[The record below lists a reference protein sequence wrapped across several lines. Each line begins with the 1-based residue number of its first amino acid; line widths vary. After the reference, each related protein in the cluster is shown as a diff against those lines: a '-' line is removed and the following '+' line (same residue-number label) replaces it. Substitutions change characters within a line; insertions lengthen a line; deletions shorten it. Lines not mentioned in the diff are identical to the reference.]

1 MPYVIEGSD
10 VDGKLF
16 YLYLL
21 HTRVYSTPLFT
32 HVPNSKGQRATR
44 DQVSQSDARA
54 IKGKRQSLCS
64 TATKR
69 EVSFITI
76 IVKQVGNFS
85 SCPYI

>member
-21 HTRVYSTPLFT
+21 HTRVHSTPLFT

-54 IKGKRQSLCS
+54 IKGKRQVTMLHGHK
-64 TATKR
+64 KR
-69 EVSFITI
+69 SVIYYYYRQASR
-76 IVKQVGNFS
+76 
-85 SCPYI
+85 